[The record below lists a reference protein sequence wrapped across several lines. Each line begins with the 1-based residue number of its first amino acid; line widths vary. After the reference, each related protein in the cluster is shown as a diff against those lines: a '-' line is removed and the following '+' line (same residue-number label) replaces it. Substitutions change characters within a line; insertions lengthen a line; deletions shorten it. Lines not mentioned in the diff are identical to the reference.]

1 VSDRSD
7 RSFPA
12 RVAHGINNPLT
23 AVIANLD
30 TALRELDGLPD
41 KSASHMLIAERL
53 GDARDAACR
62 IHRVVL
68 DLTRHQ
74 DSADAYDAQETLN
87 VTLHASS
94 LLPQDES
101 TPSARRGRVLVVDDE
116 QLITNAVRRLL
127 SIKHDVTIAS
137 DGEEALSRMHSGE
150 RFDVIVC
157 DLMMPSM
164 TGMELHAQLRALAP
178 DQASKM
184 IFLTGGTFTDDA
196 RTFLD
201 KSPNVRVEKPFD
213 PRGLKA
219 LVDSHVR

>member
-7 RSFPA
+7 QSFPA

-41 KSASHMLIAERL
+41 KSESHRLIVERL

-68 DLTRHQ
+68 DLTRR
-74 DSADAYDAQETLN
+74 
-87 VTLHASS
+87 
-94 LLPQDES
+94 DELS
-101 TPSARRGRVLVVDDE
+101 GSVLAVPFMALAHEGAVPKRRGRVLVVDDE

-127 SIKHDVTIAS
+127 SVQHDVTTAAC
-137 DGEEALSRMHSGE
+137 GMEALSRLNGGE

-157 DLMMPSM
+157 DLMMPAM
-164 TGMELHAQLRALAP
+164 TGMALHARLHALAP
-178 DQASKM
+178 DQATKM
-184 IFLTGGTFTDDA
+184 VFLTGGTYTDDA
-196 RTFLD
+196 RAFLD
-201 KSPNVRVEKPFD
+201 RIPNVRVEKPFD
-213 PRGLKA
+213 PRSLKS
-219 LVDSHVR
+219 LVDSYVR